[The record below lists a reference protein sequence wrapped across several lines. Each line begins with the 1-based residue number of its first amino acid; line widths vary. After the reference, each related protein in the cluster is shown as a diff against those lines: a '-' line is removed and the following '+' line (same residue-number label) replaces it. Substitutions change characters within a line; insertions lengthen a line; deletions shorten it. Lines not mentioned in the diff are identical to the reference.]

1 MPVVTAAIM
10 ARRRRE
16 RQAELARKKKQL
28 AVQKA
33 NDQVAATVHFA
44 ALDTTGAGALGRSQ
58 CRELLLLVTGDSEID
73 DDGLEMFCTAAK
85 AKALAIGGAVAEHAS
100 DDRFPEAA
108 VTSTVYKYRF
118 YLAKRKEVH
127 ELFSRWDINM
137 DNGLDRNELRQL
149 ITQKELDRRD
159 KREVAG
165 MVVDLEPSEGDIDF
179 IMEECDVNMNGVIDR
194 AELLSALATWAMLA
208 QQQIETRKSA
218 MCAIL

>member
-1 MPVVTAAIM
+1 MDASYEQDSARAIRSV
-10 ARRRRE
+10 AKQLSECIGVKRR
-16 RQAELARKKKQL
+16 ARKDAAPER
-28 AVQKA
+28 AV
-33 NDQVAATVHFA
+33 DVELTFA
-44 ALDTTGAGALGRSQ
+44 GWR
-58 CRELLLLVTGDSEID
+58 
-73 DDGLEMFCTAAK
+73 
-85 AKALAIGGAVAEHAS
+85 GAVAEHAS